1 MRNSKVTIGGSCHI
15 CRVWFSISGIAMAL
29 SVFMTVLFGRK
40 SWEVLMMVSGISF
53 TGVSVYA
60 FYLVNKF
67 YGDFADY
74 VSFVLDNNAEYTG
87 GREAILLL
95 TEEQCFSRLNEVTR
109 KDYEAKYL
117 KTEAELHALQNQI
130 NPHFLYNTLELIRGR
145 SLLQGMD
152 DVADMAE
159 TLASLFRYSI
169 NAPGETA
176 TLSQELRN
184 IHDYMRIQKQRLGD
198 RFEYSEHID
207 NNSEEVLNCALPVMT
222 LQPLVEN
229 ALMHGIMPK
238 IGGGKLTLRVT
249 KRENILEI
257 LVEDDG
263 VGMDDVT
270 LSRIRALIRSKEQG
284 RQENGKD
291 GRRNMGIALR
301 NVNQRI
307 QLYYGTQFGLDVE
320 STKNIGTVLSVRIPC
335 RRGLEN

>member
-176 TLSQELRN
+176 TLSQE
-184 IHDYMRIQKQRLGD
+184 
-198 RFEYSEHID
+198 HID

>member
-130 NPHFLYNTLELIRGR
+130 NP
-145 SLLQGMD
+145 
-152 DVADMAE
+152 
-159 TLASLFRYSI
+159 
-169 NAPGETA
+169 
-176 TLSQELRN
+176 
-184 IHDYMRIQKQRLGD
+184 RL
-198 RFEYSEHID
+198 
-207 NNSEEVLNCALPVMT
+207 N
-222 LQPLVEN
+222 
-229 ALMHGIMPK
+229 
-238 IGGGKLTLRVT
+238 
-249 KRENILEI
+249 
-257 LVEDDG
+257 
-263 VGMDDVT
+263 
-270 LSRIRALIRSKEQG
+270 
-284 RQENGKD
+284 
-291 GRRNMGIALR
+291 
-301 NVNQRI
+301 
-307 QLYYGTQFGLDVE
+307 
-320 STKNIGTVLSVRIPC
+320 
-335 RRGLEN
+335 